1 MEEEERGAKDGPDG
15 DMHASAPN
23 NPPPPLCLLLLLT
36 RTIAHMISFSLLSFQ
51 YTLHPSRMQDI
62 GRGKMPQGKEVLL
75 LVPHM
80 LPLPLSL
87 SSSNGPAVGG
97 ARRSVL

>member
-36 RTIAHMISFSLLSFQ
+36 PCARRTIAHMISFSLLSFQ

-62 GRGKMPQGKEVLL
+62 G
-75 LVPHM
+75 
-80 LPLPLSL
+80 
-87 SSSNGPAVGG
+87 
-97 ARRSVL
+97 